1 MSEIRKLFREL
12 SDKGLND
19 AIIGTVIRCQ
29 ETTPTGWSIP
39 KRVHAFWCDVK
50 PEKESEAVLQYVPMP
65 MRVLNAPDDL
75 GVIFVPKVDTE
86 VIVSWIDGRPT
97 MLACK
102 EWDRMILKKGENL
115 WIEIAKN
122 DDILVQTNGQ
132 VNVKVG
138 KSVTEEITLSKHVK
152 CPLIKLGQIA
162 PHPVVMGDILVTWLS
177 THTHILSPVATP
189 AGFVTSPPMQNPALP
204 GILSKVTFTD

>member
-12 SDKGLND
+12 SDKGIKD
-19 AIIGTVIRCQ
+19 AVIGKVIRCQ
-29 ETTPTGWSIP
+29 QTTPTGWSIP
-39 KRVHAFWCDVK
+39 DRIKAFWCDVE
-50 PEKESEAVLQYVPMP
+50 PERSNEATLQYVPMP
-65 MRVLNAPDDL
+65 MRVINAPDDL

-97 MLACK
+97 MLASR

-122 DDILVQTNGQ
+122 DDIFVQTRGQ
-132 VNVKVG
+132 VDVKVG

-152 CPLIKLGQIA
+152 CPLIKLGQMA
-162 PHPVVMGDILVTWLS
+162 PHPVVMGDMLVTWLS
-177 THTHILSPVATP
+177 THTHTLVPVLTP
-189 AGFVTSPPMQNPALP
+189 AGFVTSPPLQNPALP
-204 GILSKVTFTD
+204 GVLSKVTFTD